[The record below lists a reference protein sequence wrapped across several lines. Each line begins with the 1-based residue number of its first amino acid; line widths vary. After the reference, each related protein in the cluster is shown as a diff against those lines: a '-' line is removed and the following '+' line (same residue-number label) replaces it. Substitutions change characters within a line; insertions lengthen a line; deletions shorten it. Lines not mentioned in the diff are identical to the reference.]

1 MDASWTLSELV
12 EEASAALERV
22 PAPDNGQIRAVPDE
36 RSLRYYTTLGLLDRP
51 AAMRGRTA
59 LYGKRHLAQVV
70 AIKRLQSNGKALAE
84 IQAIFASLDDATL
97 TRLSGVA
104 LPRVAAPRAAARA
117 DFWRSPPGAPAPAT
131 DTAAATATAAAAATV
146 PAAAAATAAATAAV
160 SVSLRLSLA
169 PGVDLLVD
177 ATPGAPVDLSA
188 IARAAQPLLAELTR
202 QGLRPETR
210 GDAEQVE

>member
-70 AIKRLQSNGKALAE
+70 AIKRMQTAGKTLADIQSILAT
-84 IQAIFASLDDATL
+84 IDDATL
-97 TRLSGVA
+97 SRLSGIG
-104 LPRVAAPRAAARA
+104 LPKP
-117 DFWRSPPGAPAPAT
+117 
-131 DTAAATATAAAAATV
+131 
-146 PAAAAATAAATAAV
+146 
-160 SVSLRLSLA
+160 
-169 PGVDLLVD
+169 
-177 ATPGAPVDLSA
+177 
-188 IARAAQPLLAELTR
+188 ARAARDEFW
-202 QGLRPETR
+202 
-210 GDAEQVE
+210 